1 MFMFSLTQYIHEAV
15 LNFCIMDSDTE
26 NQHCYPIQFAIY
38 KYIKSIEVAGTNG
51 SVHFTKY

>member
-1 MFMFSLTQYIHEAV
+1 MFVFSLTQYIHEAV
-15 LNFCIMDSDTE
+15 LNFCIIDSDTE
-26 NQHCYPIQFAIY
+26 NQHCYPIQFAIH